1 MTDFDEKLSRLKQV
15 LAVREDQEAAAALG
29 MSKAA
34 LSDRKRRDAF
44 PDDKVAAL
52 AASRRPGSIDVD
64 YILTGQGHTIVQ
76 GVAETRARYN
86 DSGPWARNLLVSY
99 GLPKDDAMCEPLRG
113 VDTAAD
119 GSPRI
124 RNAMASV
131 IDVYAKRCRQVKK

>member
-1 MTDFDEKLSRLKQV
+1 MTDFDEKLSRLKLV

-52 AASRRPGSIDVD
+52 AAARRPGSIDVD
-64 YILTGQGHTIVQ
+64 YILTGQGRTIVQ
-76 GVAETRARYN
+76 GVAEAAAYYDT
-86 DSGPWARNLLVSY
+86 SGPWARNLLVSY

-113 VDTAAD
+113 VDTAAE

-131 IDVYAKRCRQVKK
+131 IDVYAKRCKQLMR